1 MWGIVLLAFVL
12 VMRVLAFATSG
23 RGTATD
29 SSILQFVLGK
39 AAYTAPAGA
48 YAALFSATPTA
59 DNGTFTEL
67 VTGSS
72 PGYTRATIDAA
83 NAAAAWSATT
93 TDATGVWKT
102 NAAAITFPTAT
113 GGWLAAT
120 GFGIYDAST
129 TGTLLYWGTFASA
142 STVGSGAT
150 ASFAIGSLKVT
161 ES

>member
-1 MWGIVLLAFVL
+1 MLQVMLQLLLAALAL
-12 VMRVLAFATSG
+12 VTLLALATSG

-39 AAYTAPAGA
+39 AAYTAPVGA

-67 VTGSS
+67 TGSA
-72 PGYTRATIDAA
+72 YARATIDAA
-83 NAAAAWSATT
+83 NASTAWSATT

-113 GGWLAAT
+113 AGWTAAT
-120 GFGIYDAST
+120 GFGIYDAAT
-129 TGTLLYWGTFASA
+129 VGTLLYWGTFASA

-150 ASFAIGSLKVT
+150 ASFAIGALKVT
-161 ES
+161 EA

>member
-1 MWGIVLLAFVL
+1 M
-12 VMRVLAFATSG
+12 ATSG

-39 AAYTAPAGA
+39 AAYTAPAGC

-67 VTGSS
+67 TGNA
-72 PGYTRATIDAA
+72 YARATIDAA

-102 NAAAITFPTAT
+102 NAAAVTFPAAT

-120 GFGIYDAST
+120 GYGIYDAAT
-129 TGTLLYWGTFASA
+129 VGTLLYWGTFGSA
-142 STVGSGAT
+142 STVGSGAV
-150 ASFAIGSLKVT
+150 ASFAAGSLK
-161 ES
+161 

>member
-1 MWGIVLLAFVL
+1 M
-12 VMRVLAFATSG
+12 ATSG

-39 AAYTAPAGA
+39 AAYTAPAGC

-67 VTGSS
+67 TGNA
-72 PGYTRATIDAA
+72 YARATIDAA

-102 NAAAITFPTAT
+102 NAAAINFPTAT
-113 GGWLAAT
+113 PSGWTAAT
-120 GFGIYDAST
+120 GYGIYDAST
-129 TGTLLYWGTFASA
+129 TGTLLYWGTFGSA
-142 STVGSGAT
+142 STVGAGAS
-150 ASFAIGSLKVT
+150 ASFAIGALKVT
-161 ES
+161 EQ

>member
-1 MWGIVLLAFVL
+1 MIQALFALLAFVAL
-12 VMRVLAFATSG
+12 LALATSG

-29 SSILQFVLGK
+29 SSILQYVLGK
-39 AAYTAPAGA
+39 AAYTVPAGC
-48 YAALFSATPTA
+48 YAALFSTTPTA

-67 VTGSS
+67 ITGTS
-72 PGYTRATIDAA
+72 PAYTRATIDAA

-129 TGTLLYWGTFASA
+129 VGVLLYWGTFGSA

-150 ASFAIGSLKVT
+150 ASFAIGALKVT
-161 ES
+161 EA

>member
-1 MWGIVLLAFVL
+1 M
-12 VMRVLAFATSG
+12 ATSG

-39 AAYTAPAGA
+39 AAYTAPAGC

-67 VTGSS
+67 SGS
-72 PGYTRATIDAA
+72 GYARATIDAA

-102 NAAAITFPTAT
+102 NANVINFPTAT
-113 GGWLAAT
+113 AGWTAAT
-120 GFGIYDAST
+120 GFGIYDAAA
-129 TGTLLYWGTFASA
+129 TGTLLYWGTFGSA
-142 STVGSGAT
+142 STVGNGAT
-150 ASFAIGSLKVT
+150 ASFAAGALKVT
-161 ES
+161 EA

>member
-1 MWGIVLLAFVL
+1 MIQILLAVAMAL
-12 VMRVLAFATSG
+12 NLLALATSG

-39 AAYTAPAGA
+39 AAYTAPVGA

-67 VTGSS
+67 VVGTS
-72 PGYTRATIDAA
+72 PAYARATIDAA
-83 NAAAAWSATT
+83 NASTAWSATT

-102 NAAAITFPTAT
+102 NANAITFPTAT

-120 GFGIYDAST
+120 GFGIYDAAT
-129 TGTLLYWGTFASA
+129 VGTLLYWGTFGSA
-142 STVGSGAT
+142 TTVGSGAT
-150 ASFAIGSLKVT
+150 ASFAAGALRVT
-161 ES
+161 EA

>member
-1 MWGIVLLAFVL
+1 MS
-12 VMRVLAFATSG
+12 TSG

-39 AAYTAPAGA
+39 AAYTAPAGC
-48 YAALFSATPTA
+48 YFALLSATPTA

-67 VTGSS
+67 SGNAYARAAMTGA
-72 PGYTRATIDAA
+72 AT
-83 NAAAAWSATT
+83 NAASDWSATT

-102 NAAAITFPTAT
+102 NANAAAFPTAT
-113 GGWLAAT
+113 PSGWTAAS

-129 TGTLLYWGTFASA
+129 VGTLLYWGTFGSPT
-142 STVGSGAT
+142 TVGAGAT
-150 ASFAIGSLKVT
+150 ASFATGSVKIT

>member
-1 MWGIVLLAFVL
+1 MVQIVLAL
-12 VMRVLAFATSG
+12 VLAITMWAMATSG

-39 AAYTAPAGA
+39 ATYTAPVGA

-67 VTGSS
+67 TGGS
-72 PGYTRATIDAA
+72 YARATIDAA

-102 NAAAITFPTAT
+102 NANAITFPTAT
-113 GGWLAAT
+113 AGWTAAT

-129 TGTLLYWGTFASA
+129 AGTLLYWGTFGSA
-142 STVGSGAT
+142 TTVGSGAT
-150 ASFAIGSLKVT
+150 ASFAAGALKVT
-161 ES
+161 EA

>member
-1 MWGIVLLAFVL
+1 MAAWLAVLIFALTVRLLAL
-12 VMRVLAFATSG
+12 ATSG

-39 AAYTAPAGA
+39 AAYTAPVGS

-67 VTGSS
+67 TGNA
-72 PGYTRATIDAA
+72 YARALIDVA
-83 NAAAAWSATT
+83 NAAAAWSSTT

-113 GGWLAAT
+113 PSAWTAAT
-120 GFGIYDAST
+120 GFGIYDQST
-129 TGTLLYWGTFASA
+129 TGILLYWGTFGGP
-142 STVGSGAT
+142 STVGIGAT
-150 ASFAIGSLKVT
+150 ASFAIGALKVT
-161 ES
+161 EA

>member
-1 MWGIVLLAFVL
+1 M
-12 VMRVLAFATSG
+12 ATSG

-39 AAYTAPAGA
+39 AAYTAPQGC

-67 VTGSS
+67 SGS
-72 PGYTRATIDAA
+72 GYARATIDAS

-102 NAAAITFPTAT
+102 NANVINFPTASA
-113 GGWLAAT
+113 GWTAAT
-120 GFGIYDAST
+120 GFGIYDSANS
-129 TGTLLYWGTFASA
+129 GGSNVLLYWGTFGSA

-150 ASFAIGSLKVT
+150 ASFAAGALKVT
-161 ES
+161 EA

>member
-1 MWGIVLLAFVL
+1 MMHLLFVL
-12 VMRVLAFATSG
+12 VMFLNLLALATSG

-39 AAYTAPAGA
+39 ATYTAPVGC
-48 YAALFSATPTA
+48 YSALFSATPTA

-67 VTGSS
+67 VVGTS
-72 PGYTRATIDAA
+72 PSYARATIDVA
-83 NAAAAWSATT
+83 NASTAWSATT

-102 NAAAITFPTAT
+102 NASAITFPTAT

-129 TGTLLYWGTFASA
+129 AGILLYWGTFGSA
-142 STVGSGAT
+142 TTVGSGAT
-150 ASFAIGSLKVT
+150 ASFAAGALKIT
-161 ES
+161 EA